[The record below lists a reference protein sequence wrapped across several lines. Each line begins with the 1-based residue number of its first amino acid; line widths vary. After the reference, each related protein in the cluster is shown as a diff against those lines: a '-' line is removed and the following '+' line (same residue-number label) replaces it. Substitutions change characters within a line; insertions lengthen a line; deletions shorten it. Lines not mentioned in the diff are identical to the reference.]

1 MKKTTLSISCLAL
14 LLLSSFLTACGGQH
28 NTNHVHAIDLISG
41 QRLILDLEAHNYAD
55 TGHFSNFTSPLN
67 FNEMTFEMRSRK
79 EIRSATQIG
88 DYLQLDTDSG
98 EFYLKYNGVSDNE
111 FRYSLF
117 AEVGLADDFGEN
129 IYIPLHMLIWFENCD
144 YPATATPFKGQVYF
158 SKQFSLAD
166 VRDYYKS
173 KGIYTVE
180 QVNDNTLF
188 VDSKDGYTF
197 SVQLTNYND
206 YVLFSLTERK
216 N

>member
-1 MKKTTLSISCLAL
+1 M
-14 LLLSSFLTACGGQH
+14 
-28 NTNHVHAIDLISG
+28 
-41 QRLILDLEAHNYAD
+41 
-55 TGHFSNFTSPLN
+55 
-67 FNEMTFEMRSRK
+67 
-79 EIRSATQIG
+79 
-88 DYLQLDTDSG
+88 
-98 EFYLKYNGVSDNE
+98 KYNGVSDNE

-129 IYIPLHMLIWFENCD
+129 IYIPFHMLIWFENCD

-188 VDSKDGYTF
+188 VDSKDGYSF
-197 SVQLTNYND
+197 SYPTSPNKAHTGDLSRFVGAEKYRLT
-206 YVLFSLTERK
+206 
-216 N
+216 